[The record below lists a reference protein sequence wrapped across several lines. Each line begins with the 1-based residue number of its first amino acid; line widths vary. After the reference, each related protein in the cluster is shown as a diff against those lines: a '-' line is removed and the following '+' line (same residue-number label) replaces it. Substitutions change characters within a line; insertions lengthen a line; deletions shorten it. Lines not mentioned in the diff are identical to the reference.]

1 VTASLARI
9 VNKIFAAIVMGLVG
23 VFVIGFPVI
32 LAVVPSLNGD
42 PNPSVVVGW
51 TFLGPGIAVVATIA
65 VTVFAPTGRIA
76 WARLCLLNGL
86 ASLGLPLAGIVF
98 AVFGHHASQ
107 LAVSYT
113 AETGVKIGTG
123 LGGTTVPGMLG
134 FAGFFL
140 GAIFLVLAFII
151 LWNAPRPS
159 LPTPGALQGLRQKI
173 LGAAPL
179 KSVPSRPRRSGWP
192 R

>member
-1 VTASLARI
+1 VRI
-9 VNKIFAAIVMGLVG
+9 VNKIFAAIVMGLVA

-65 VTVFAPTGRIA
+65 VTIFAPTGRIA
-76 WARLCLLNGL
+76 WGRLCLLNGL
-86 ASLGLPLAGIVF
+86 VSLGLPLAAIVV
-98 AVFGHHASQ
+98 AVLFGHHASQ

-113 AETGVKIGTG
+113 AETGVKIGNG
-123 LGGTTVPGMLG
+123 LGSTTVPGMLG

-140 GAIFLVLAFII
+140 GAIFLVLAFAI

-159 LPTPGALQGLRQKI
+159 LPTPGALQGLHQKI
-173 LGAAPL
+173 LGAAPP

>member
-1 VTASLARI
+1 VRI

-23 VFVIGFPVI
+23 WFVIGFPII
-32 LAVVPSLNGD
+32 LVVVPSLTLTVD
-42 PNPSVVVGW
+42 PNPSVSW

-65 VTVFAPTGRIA
+65 VTVSAPTGRIA
-76 WARLCLLNGL
+76 WGRLCLLNGL
-86 ASLGLPLAGIVF
+86 VSSLGLPLAGILF
-98 AVFGHHASQ
+98 PALLRHHASQ
-107 LAVSYT
+107 LAVSD
-113 AETGVKIGTG
+113 AAKTGAKISTG
-123 LGGTTVPGMLG
+123 LGSTTVPGMLG

-140 GAIFLVLAFII
+140 GAIFLVLAFAI

-159 LPTPGALQGLRQKI
+159 LPTPGALQGLHQKI
-173 LGAAPL
+173 LGAAPP